1 MPYFPER
8 LYEDA
13 GHYCDEYFNL
23 LTTAASV
30 VDRAQLRRAADIIER
45 TAQGDGTIFACGNG
59 GSAAIAN
66 HLACDCLKGIRTDT
80 GLKPRVT
87 SLASGI
93 ELLTAIANDIGYDDV
108 FVYQLQS
115 LARPGDMV
123 MAISSSGQSPNIV
136 KALSWARENGIASV
150 AMTGFNGGQAA
161 ALADVNLHVHAENY
175 GIVEDLHQ
183 SLMHMLAQ
191 YVRHKNL
198 DDRSQLGIRKF

>member
-30 VDRAQLRRAADIIER
+30 VDRAQLRRAAGIIER